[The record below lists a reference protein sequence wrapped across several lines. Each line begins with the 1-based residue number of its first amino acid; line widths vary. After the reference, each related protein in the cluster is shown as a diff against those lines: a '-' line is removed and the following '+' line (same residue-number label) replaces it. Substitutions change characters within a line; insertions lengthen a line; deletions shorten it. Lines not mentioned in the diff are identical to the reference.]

1 MQRPSSPWREEWR
14 GSATT
19 AHAHTRTRSP
29 ECVSVAS
36 VLGHTLRRRVH
47 VEPRKVHVR
56 DVKSYCRG
64 EAMRGERLDV
74 QTAPRGAGLLHT
86 HRRPRG
92 SRPGQQLL
100 VLHFVNKGEK
110 RAHSYKS
117 GDTPVTSSSL
127 KWYVHKSS
135 KGKSQVHWLPV

>member
-1 MQRPSSPWREEWR
+1 
-14 GSATT
+14 
-19 AHAHTRTRSP
+19 
-29 ECVSVAS
+29 
-36 VLGHTLRRRVH
+36 
-47 VEPRKVHVR
+47 
-56 DVKSYCRG
+56 
-64 EAMRGERLDV
+64 MRGERLDV
-74 QTAPRGAGLLHT
+74 QTALRGRPAPHRPAPRPPPPAGPACST
-86 HRRPRG
+86 PTGRPRG

-100 VLHFVNKGEK
+100 VLHFVNQGEK

>member
-1 MQRPSSPWREEWR
+1 MWSREKSMFATSNHTAGGKQCGREVRRADGALR
-14 GSATT
+14 G
-19 AHAHTRTRSP
+19 P
-29 ECVSVAS
+29 
-36 VLGHTLRRRVH
+36 
-47 VEPRKVHVR
+47 
-56 DVKSYCRG
+56 
-64 EAMRGERLDV
+64 
-74 QTAPRGAGLLHT
+74 AGPACST
-86 HRRPRG
+86 PTGRPRG